1 MEEEKEL
8 ELKTYKVGELSLT
21 QDVLSLK
28 DSKAVLKLLKDLDW
42 QGVADGGT
50 KGADL
55 TRELMETD
63 RFENILDI
71 CIKGMPEG
79 KKINDVID
87 LTLAFAMVSD
97 FFEFNAN
104 LIMIAMA
111 LSRNSNASKMPEDQE
126 SEKKKLPPT
135 EKTPVPSIPKEGS
148 DSVKESSMPSQKEK
162 LTG

>member
-87 LTLAFAMVSD
+87 LTLAFAMVGD

-104 LIMIAMA
+104 LIMIAMT
-111 LSRNSNASKMPEDQE
+111 LSRNSSAFKMPEDQV
-126 SEKKKLPPT
+126 SEKKKPQST
-135 EKTPVPSIPKEGS
+135 EKTPAPSIPKEGS
-148 DSVKESSMPSQKEK
+148 DSVKESNTHSQKEK
-162 LTG
+162 PTG